1 MYDKTKGTLHLN
13 KIASPRKHTVDK
25 PTTYTRPAVLHSNPA
40 LAFSFLGPPYSLQ
53 SFHYSSGK
61 NSSIIPFFKRNQEKP
76 NKKFESWFC
85 HPPQVWFYE
94 DTKIPTLQMN
104 QMLSIGVSSCMY
116 NGWSRITASEKARI
130 CDLRLN
136 WYSHT
141 RKPMNMVWKFSIKT
155 EFSPKL
161 AF

>member
-1 MYDKTKGTLHLN
+1 MYDKIKGTLHLN

-25 PTTYTRPAVLHSNPA
+25 PTTYTRATLGPSLPRTSTHFTVFSLPKWEKFSHHPLFQEELRETKQKIQKLVLPSTSSAVLQGH
-40 LAFSFLGPPYSLQ
+40 
-53 SFHYSSGK
+53 
-61 NSSIIPFFKRNQEKP
+61 
-76 NKKFESWFC
+76 
-85 HPPQVWFYE
+85 
-94 DTKIPTLQMN
+94 KIPTLQMN

-116 NGWSRITASEKARI
+116 NGWTRITASEKARI

-141 RKPMNMVWKFSIKT
+141 WKPMNMVWKFSIKT
-155 EFSPKL
+155 EFTPKL